1 MIGPLR
7 KLRVAGS
14 LALAQLRD
22 SPLRTVFAILGIAI
36 AVLAVTVLAGTGV
49 GVLETGEQQFETAGQ
64 DIWVTAGDTRLTP
77 ARGGGFENVL
87 TDSRTVAAEMEAHDE
102 VSHAVPM
109 AFDTVYIETG
119 DGEYESVIA
128 TGVSG
133 TGSAVQIRE
142 GSGFSDPGRHYAD
155 GSYDGEMTHEVI
167 IDQRTGE
174 RFDVEINDTL
184 NVGGSTTIAR
194 NNEFR
199 IVGES
204 ETIAELLGAST
215 VTLPL
220 DEFHRI
226 TGTTGTEPATFI
238 VITLEDG
245 SDSEAVASDLQEAHP
260 ELAVRTNSEQLEAV
274 LEEQLLV
281 LAAGGTFVLLAI
293 VTGIALTAQ
302 LLTLLAYQQRE
313 TFAAL
318 MAQGCSRTLIAETVG
333 WQGVILGTI
342 GGGLGVLLT
351 PVAVRGLNTVAVALV
366 GFDGLVRTEPWILLT
381 GGLIAIVIGTVS
393 ASIAGWRV
401 VRDRPIEVLR

>member
-7 KLRVAGS
+7 KLRVASS

-36 AVLAVTVLAGTGV
+36 AVLAVTVLAGAGV

-64 DIWVTAGDTRLTP
+64 DLWVTAGDIRLTP

-87 TDSRTVAAEMEAHDE
+87 TDSRSVAAEMESHDE
-102 VSHAVPM
+102 VRTAVPM
-109 AFDTVYIETG
+109 AFDTVYVDAG

-128 TGVSG
+128 TGVPG
-133 TGSAVQIRE
+133 TGSAVQIRD
-142 GSGFSDPGRHYAD
+142 GQGFSDPGRHYAG

-167 IDQRTGE
+167 IDQRTGK
-174 RFDVEINDTL
+174 RLDTEINDTL
-184 NVGGSTTIAR
+184 NIGSSTTIAR
-194 NNEFR
+194 NNEFT

-238 VITLEDG
+238 VITLEEG
-245 SDSEAVASDLQEAHP
+245 SNAEAVAADLQDEHP
-260 ELAVRTNSEQLEAV
+260 DLSVRTNAEQLEAV

-293 VTGIALTAQ
+293 ITGIALTAQ

-318 MAQGCSRTLIAETVG
+318 MAQGCSRTLIAGTVG
-333 WQGVILGTI
+333 WQGVMLGTI
-342 GGGLGVLLT
+342 GGLIGVLLT
-351 PVAVRGLNTVAVALV
+351 PVAVRGLNEIAVALV
-366 GFDGLVRTEPWILLT
+366 GFDGLVQTEAWILLT
-381 GGLIAIVIGTVS
+381 GGLIAIVIGTAS